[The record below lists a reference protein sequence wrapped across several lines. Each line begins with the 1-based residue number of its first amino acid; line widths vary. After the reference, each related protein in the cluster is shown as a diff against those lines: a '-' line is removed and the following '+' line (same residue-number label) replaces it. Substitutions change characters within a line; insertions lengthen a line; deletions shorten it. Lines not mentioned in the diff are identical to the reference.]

1 MDITES
7 TIMAIPKEHQME
19 QLHTAYITA
28 VSALGG
34 ATYDPPRQ
42 DYGIDGRIA
51 EVRRFPNGNYRAT
64 NWLFNCQ
71 LKATTR
77 FVVRGDVIVYE
88 MDSEAYNRFVEC
100 DGDTTR
106 ILIVFCLPKQWE
118 DWLNISED
126 SLVLK
131 NCCYWTALSG
141 EPTSNSSSKT
151 IYIPRR
157 NLFNAEA
164 VQYIFGIIR
173 RGENIN
179 GPKS

>member
-1 MDITES
+1 MDTTES
-7 TIMAIPKEHQME
+7 NVMAIPKEHQME

-42 DYGIDGRIA
+42 DYGIDGRIS
-51 EVRRFPNGNYRAT
+51 EVRRFPNGKYRAT

-77 FVVRGDVIVYE
+77 FKVRDNLIVYE

-100 DGDTTR
+100 DGDITR

-126 SLVLK
+126 NLVLK
-131 NCCYWTALSG
+131 NCCYWTVLSG
-141 EPTSNSSSKT
+141 EPSSNDSSKT
-151 IYIPRR
+151 IYIPRK

-164 VQYIFGIIR
+164 VQYIFSIIKS
-173 RGENIN
+173 GENIN
-179 GPKS
+179 GFKS